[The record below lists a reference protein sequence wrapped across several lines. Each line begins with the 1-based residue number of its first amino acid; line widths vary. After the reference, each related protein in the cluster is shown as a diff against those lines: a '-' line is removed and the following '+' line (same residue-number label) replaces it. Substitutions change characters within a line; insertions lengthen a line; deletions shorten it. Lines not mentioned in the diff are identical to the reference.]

1 MRFVCHNS
9 ETTTPEAANYDAP
22 SGAPQALKT
31 PTVPAL
37 WWTYPAI
44 EDPLPGGCT
53 TRLVRQTW
61 GIDTLAYE
69 DDDRAGAKQIVESCV
84 NESNVEVWM
93 VVSGKERTDP
103 DSAQVR
109 YALELRPSTIC

>member
-1 MRFVCHNS
+1 MSGDRESTTRGTQLGPSSCNS
-9 ETTTPEAANYDAP
+9 P
-22 SGAPQALKT
+22 
-31 PTVPAL
+31 VPAL
-37 WWTYPAI
+37 LWTCPAI
-44 EDPLPGGCT
+44 RFPLPGGCT
-53 TRLVRQTW
+53 TRLVGQTW

-84 NESNVEVWM
+84 NESNVEVWTVM
-93 VVSGKERTDP
+93 SGKEQTNP